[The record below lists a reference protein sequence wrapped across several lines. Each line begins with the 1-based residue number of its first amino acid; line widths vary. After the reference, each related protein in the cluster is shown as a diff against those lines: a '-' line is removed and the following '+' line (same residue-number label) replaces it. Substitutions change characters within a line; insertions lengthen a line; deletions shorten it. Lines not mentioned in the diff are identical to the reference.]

1 MHRENCINIK
11 DVTSRLIDVSWND
24 SNFDDSKQY
33 VAKLV
38 LETNSI
44 KNNVLDIVTKA
55 QFRNVIVSSINE
67 NTRGGVEFY
76 DILVKVRKK
85 DDLDL
90 FVDDILTLSFVT
102 NVKRY

>member
-1 MHRENCINIK
+1 MFHGMI
-11 DVTSRLIDVSWND
+11 LILMIVN
-24 SNFDDSKQY
+24 NM
-33 VAKLV
+33 
-38 LETNSI
+38 